1 MTDKRK
7 ELYAKYDQLEDQREE
22 LIKKMNRFYERGDAL
37 KIKIYEME
45 LKIKAIAKEIKKC

>member
-1 MTDKRK
+1 MCSSD
-7 ELYAKYDQLEDQREE
+7 L
-22 LIKKMNRFYERGDAL
+22 KKMNRFYERGDAL